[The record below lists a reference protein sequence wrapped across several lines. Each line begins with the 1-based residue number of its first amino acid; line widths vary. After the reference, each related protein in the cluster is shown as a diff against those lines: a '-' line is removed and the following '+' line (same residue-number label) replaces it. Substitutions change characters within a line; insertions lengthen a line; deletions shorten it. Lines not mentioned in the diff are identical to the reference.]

1 MSGKAIRETL
11 GFLAVV
17 AGLVFVGLE
26 IRQNTLVAR
35 AAAIQEIGIA
45 TAESWGS
52 LAHDREFGAWFI
64 AERSLERLASWD
76 EADWAQAYSRTHA
89 TLRMSETLLSLVDLG
104 LLEESTMEAL
114 GYGVLG
120 GLLED
125 PVIACLWPQLQLGER
140 FRGYVE
146 QQCAPDQIDCSQL
159 TIPALGLAQLR

>member
-1 MSGKAIRETL
+1 MSGKAVRETL

-45 TAESWGS
+45 TAEMWSEM
-52 LAHDREFGAWFI
+52 ARDKEFAGRFI
-64 AERSLERLASWD
+64 AGRSLERLASWD
-76 EADWAQAYSRTHA
+76 DGDWAQAYSQVTA
-89 TLRMSETLLSLVDLG
+89 NLRNSETLLLQVDLG

-120 GLLED
+120 ELLED
-125 PVIACLWPQLQLGER
+125 PIIACLWPQLQLGER
-140 FRGYVE
+140 FTEYVE
-146 QQCAPDQIDCSQL
+146 QQSAPDQIDCSQL
-159 TIPALGLAQLR
+159 AIPALGLAQLR